1 MPVTVEQSRQ
11 WLLNNCGSDCLT
23 TVRVTVQ
30 HSCQSWRIMP
40 IVPVAVAELRQWL
53 LNNRARE
60 RQRERGTYSKV
71 KSKSGVKWILNILFV
86 IFFKMQKKHRN
97 CLTPNYQSCL
107 CYFLSK
113 KRSLFEA
120 QRLSEEIRLVVM
132 KCTEFFVYPPIQEWK
147 INLWIYFAGMKS
159 PKLLKIKSS
168 ESKKLLKLL
177 KISQRSNIKHT
188 IFAYPLTD
196 SSSAFRAHVGREDWY
211 FNEPASIMDFIT
223 ICLSQFEAFGTT
235 SGKLNGKEL
244 MAKVSTL
251 QKYSLCLAVVIVE
264 SN

>member
-1 MPVTVEQSRQ
+1 
-11 WLLNNCGSDCLT
+11 
-23 TVRVTVQ
+23 
-30 HSCQSWRIMP
+30 
-40 IVPVAVAELRQWL
+40 
-53 LNNRARE
+53 
-60 RQRERGTYSKV
+60 
-71 KSKSGVKWILNILFV
+71 
-86 IFFKMQKKHRN
+86 
-97 CLTPNYQSCL
+97 
-107 CYFLSK
+107 
-113 KRSLFEA
+113 
-120 QRLSEEIRLVVM
+120 
-132 KCTEFFVYPPIQEWK
+132 
-147 INLWIYFAGMKS
+147 MKS

-188 IFAYPLTD
+188 IFAYPLTG

-211 FNEPASIMDFIT
+211 FNDPASIMDFIT

-235 SGKLNGKEL
+235 SWKLNGKEL